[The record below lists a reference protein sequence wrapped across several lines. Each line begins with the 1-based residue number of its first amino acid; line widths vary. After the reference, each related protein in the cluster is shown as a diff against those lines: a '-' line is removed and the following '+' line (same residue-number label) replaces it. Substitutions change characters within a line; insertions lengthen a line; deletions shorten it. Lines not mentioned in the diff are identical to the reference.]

1 MANRCLNKV
10 MLIGNLTRD
19 PELRYTPE
27 GTAVCSF
34 GMATN
39 RSWVTNDGQKKD
51 EVQYHRIVAWKKLA
65 ELCAK
70 ILTKGKKV
78 YIEGRLTYRTFTGKD
93 NQERTITEII
103 LDDFISFDNRRKDES
118 EIAKEEPGE
127 LETSEKLEAASQ
139 TNEKSA
145 ATSDIKSDEES
156 SLDQEPESKTEDI
169 NPDDIPF

>member
-27 GTAVCSF
+27 GIAVCTF

-39 RSWVTNDGQKKD
+39 RSWTTNDGQKKE
-51 EVQYHRIVAWKKLA
+51 EVQYHRIVAWQKLG

-78 YIEGRLTYRTFTGKD
+78 YVEGRITYRTYTGKD

-103 LDDFISFDNRRKDES
+103 LDDFISFDNRRR
-118 EIAKEEPGE
+118 
-127 LETSEKLEAASQ
+127 
-139 TNEKSA
+139 
-145 ATSDIKSDEES
+145 DEEEMGKKEAEKPSTPEEKETDAKANEAS
-156 SLDQEPESKTEDI
+156 SNTDSINPDGEQKSQSEDI

>member
-39 RSWVTNDGQKKD
+39 RSWMTNDGQKKE
-51 EVQYHRIVAWKKLA
+51 EVQYHRIVAWQKLA

-78 YIEGRLTYRTFTGKD
+78 YIQGRITYRTYTGKD

-103 LDDFISFDNRRKDES
+103 LDDFISFDNRRKDEG
-118 EIAKEEPGE
+118 EIAKEEAE
-127 LETSEKLEAASQ
+127 ESKTSEKLETTSQ
-139 TNEKSA
+139 TNEKSPA
-145 ATSDIKSDEES
+145 NSDIKSDEES